1 MPRLAFAA
9 ARMIAAGALNGHSV
23 GELARELGVSERH
36 LRRAVERELGVSPIA
51 LAQTHRLLLAKRLLA
66 DTTLSVTRIAY
77 ASGFQS
83 LRRFNAAFRAQYRMT
98 PRSLGRVSQP
108 ESAGQFL
115 RLTLAYRPP
124 FAWKTMCDCLA
135 RDAIAGVD
143 LVRGLRYGR
152 TIRIKGH
159 TGVIFAED
167 ASSPSDLD
175 SQNDSSMPASRAR
188 QTSRNYLH
196 VDVSPS
202 LVPALMPLLA
212 RLRQMFDL
220 DADPE
225 KIDRHLQQSQLS
237 SLVARTPGVRI
248 PGAVDGFDVALR
260 VLLRNHTRRAPSCAP
275 SSRTNETLRRI
286 VEALG
291 EPIETE
297 TPELSRL
304 APTAAQV
311 SEAGVRSLRSLGVGG
326 RKADALVGVARLVA
340 DGAVKLEP
348 GGDVVAA
355 RLALAR
361 IPGVGDQLA
370 TSIVMR
376 AMQWPD
382 AFPVSSR
389 ALARLAHVSSA
400 GAMRELAERWRPW
413 RAYAAIHLW
422 SSVVPQ

>member
-36 LRRAVERELGVSPIA
+36 LRRAVERELGVSPVA

-66 DTTLSVTRIAY
+66 DTTLSVTRIAF

-108 ESAGQFL
+108 ESAGQYL

-135 RDAIAGVD
+135 RDAISGVD
-143 LVRGLRYGR
+143 FVRGLRYGR
-152 TIRIKGH
+152 TISIKGH
-159 TGVIFAED
+159 SGVIFAED
-167 ASSPSDLD
+167 AAAQGEMASPHGSSI
-175 SQNDSSMPASRAR
+175 PASRAR
-188 QTSRNYLH
+188 QLSRNYLH

-225 KIDRHLQQSQLS
+225 KIDRHLRQSQLS
-237 SLVARTPGVRI
+237 GLVARTPGIRI

-260 VLLRNHTRRAPSCAP
+260 VLLRNKGRRGFSSAPSLR
-275 SSRTNETLRRI
+275 SNETLRRI
-286 VEALG
+286 AETLG

-297 TPELSRL
+297 TPELARL
-304 APTAAQV
+304 APPPARVADAGIRTLRTL
-311 SEAGVRSLRSLGVGG
+311 GVRG
-326 RKADALVGVARLVA
+326 RRADAVVAVARLIA
-340 DGAVKLEP
+340 DDVVKLEP

-355 RLALAR
+355 RLALAK
-361 IPGVGDQLA
+361 ITGVGDQLA

-389 ALARLAHVSSA
+389 ALARMTHVSSV

-413 RAYAAIHLW
+413 RTYAAIHLW
-422 SSVVPQ
+422 SAGIPQ

>member
-36 LRRAVERELGVSPIA
+36 LRRAVERELGVSPVA

-108 ESAGQFL
+108 ESAGQYL

-135 RDAIAGVD
+135 RDAISGVD
-143 LVRGLRYGR
+143 FVRGLRYGR
-152 TIRIKGH
+152 TISIKGH
-159 TGVIFAED
+159 SGVIFAED
-167 ASSPSDLD
+167 AAAQGEMASPHGSSI
-175 SQNDSSMPASRAR
+175 PASRAR
-188 QTSRNYLH
+188 QLSRNYLH

-225 KIDRHLQQSQLS
+225 KIDRHLRQSQLS
-237 SLVARTPGVRI
+237 GLVARTPGIRI

-260 VLLRNHTRRAPSCAP
+260 VLLRNKGRRGFSSAPSLR
-275 SSRTNETLRRI
+275 SNETLRRI
-286 VEALG
+286 AETLG

-297 TPELSRL
+297 TPELARL
-304 APTAAQV
+304 APTAARV
-311 SEAGVRSLRSLGVGG
+311 ADAGIRTLRSLGVRG
-326 RKADALVGVARLVA
+326 RRADAVVAVARLIA
-340 DGAVKLEP
+340 DDVVKLEP

-355 RLALAR
+355 RLALAK
-361 IPGVGDQLA
+361 ITGVGDQLA

-389 ALARLAHVSSA
+389 ALARMTHVSSV

-413 RAYAAIHLW
+413 RTYAAIHLW
-422 SSVVPQ
+422 SAGIPQ